1 MDALVLGLTIGLAAG
16 VSPGPLLLLV
26 IIQTLRSGWR
36 AGALTAVAPLI
47 TDVVVIVGALFVL
60 SRLPEWVLDALGVF
74 GGAYVIWLAIETWR
88 SVDSALVVGDQTPG
102 AQTGALRRAV
112 LVNLLSPHPWITW
125 ATVMGPLV
133 VEAATSGAG
142 MGALLVVGFY
152 VTLVGSKLLVALL
165 VARGRHF
172 VVGRGYRVLMGSASL
187 LLLGAG
193 AVLVAQSAAAL
204 LTR

>member
-1 MDALVLGLTIGLAAG
+1 MDSLVLGLTIGLAAG

-36 AGALTAVAPLI
+36 AGALTAIAPLI
-47 TDVVVIVGALFVL
+47 TDAVVIVGALFVL
-60 SRLPEWVLDALGVF
+60 SRLPEWVLAALGVV
-74 GGAYVIWLAIETWR
+74 GGGYVIWLAIETWR
-88 SVDSALVVGDQTPG
+88 SVGSALAVGDQTPG

-133 VEAATSGAG
+133 LAAAKAVAG

-172 VVGRGYRVLMGSASL
+172 VVGRGYRVLMSSASVL
-187 LLLGAG
+187 LLVAG
-193 AVLVAQSAAAL
+193 AVLVVQSTAAL
-204 LTR
+204 FTR

>member
-172 VVGRGYRVLMGSASL
+172 VVYRGYRVLMGSASL